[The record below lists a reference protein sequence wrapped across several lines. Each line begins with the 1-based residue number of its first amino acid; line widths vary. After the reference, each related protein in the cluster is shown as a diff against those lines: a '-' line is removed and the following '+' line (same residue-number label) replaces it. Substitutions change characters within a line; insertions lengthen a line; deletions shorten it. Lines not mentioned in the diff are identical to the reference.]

1 MARFFTVY
9 DMESLKVIIETPR
22 GSALK
27 YQYDN
32 NSHLFKLK
40 KILPVGMVFPYDFGF
55 LPGTK
60 GEDGD
65 PLDILIVSEFNSF
78 PGCVM
83 ECRII
88 GGFKARQT
96 EKKNGKEIRNDRFF
110 GVPVLSS
117 VFSNVIELK
126 HLPAE
131 KIDQLEE
138 FFIQYNKIEGKDFK
152 VQEKM
157 TSKKSV
163 QLIKESRI

>member
-1 MARFFTVY
+1 
-9 DMESLKVIIETPR
+9 MESLKVVIETPR

-32 NSHLFKLK
+32 NNHLFNLK

-60 GEDGD
+60 GGDGD
-65 PLDILIVSEFNSF
+65 PLDILSISEFKSF

-110 GVPVLSS
+110 AVPVLSS
-117 VFSNVIELK
+117 IFSNITELK
-126 HLPAE
+126 HLPE
-131 KIDQLEE
+131 DDLYQLEE
-138 FFIQYNKIEGKDFK
+138 FFIQYNKIEGKEFK
-152 VQEKM
+152 VQDKM
-157 TSKKSV
+157 TAKKSMEI
-163 QLIKESRI
+163 IKESRI